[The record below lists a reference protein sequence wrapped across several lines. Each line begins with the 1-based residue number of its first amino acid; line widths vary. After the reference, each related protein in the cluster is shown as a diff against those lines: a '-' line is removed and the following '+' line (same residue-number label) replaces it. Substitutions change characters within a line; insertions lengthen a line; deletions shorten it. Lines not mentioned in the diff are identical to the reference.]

1 MYETDVRWKPRHP
14 RTLLVSPLDSSG
26 MKGGIEVQEDSR
38 RNKMQGY
45 VLTTKD
51 CVEIE
56 PGDIVMYEEG
66 MAELLKT
73 ATGEELS
80 WITEDNVTAI
90 DDDLWPKPKPET
102 QLASGLYLPSV
113 S

>member
-1 MYETDVRWKPRHP
+1 MSETDVRWKPRHP
-14 RTLLVSPLDSSG
+14 RTLLVAPLDSSG
-26 MKGGIEVQEDSR
+26 WKGGIEVQEDSR

-56 PGDIVMYEEG
+56 PGDIVTYEEG

-73 ATGEELS
+73 ANGEELS
-80 WITEDNVTAI
+80 WITAVSYTHLFTLYMYDNH
-90 DDDLWPKPKPET
+90 
-102 QLASGLYLPSV
+102 SV
-113 S
+113 YSMRGTYTYTI